1 MNNSPRLSKGQA
13 RHHLLMHPK
22 DLAGCGLSTGDRAVL
37 RSRAGS
43 VTVTVAETDD
53 IMPGVVS
60 LPHGF
65 GQRRSGVRLAVAGQV
80 DAPSA
85 NDVTDPMH
93 LDTVSGNAVLNG
105 VPVTVSPC

>member
-1 MNNSPRLSKGQA
+1 
-13 RHHLLMHPK
+13 MHPK
-22 DLAGCGLSTGDRAVL
+22 DLAHSGLCAGDKAVL

-43 VTVTVAETDD
+43 TTVTVAETED

-65 GQRRSGVRLAVAGQV
+65 GQNRSGVQLAVAGLI

-85 NDVTDPMH
+85 NDVTDPQL
-93 LDTVSGNAVLNG
+93 LDAVSGNAVLNG
-105 VPVTVSPC
+105 VPVTVSAV